1 MLRILG
7 ALLLG
12 LTLRPGVRY
21 TDWRWRFIAG
31 TRRHLDRGRCA
42 ECHGNGRALH
52 VHHLRPVSEGGNYLL
67 WNLLTLCARC
77 HEQRHGWDI
86 DGDGV
91 VAGRVTV
98 GGRPVRLK

>member
-7 ALLLG
+7 TLLLG

-21 TDWRWRFIAG
+21 TDWRWRYIAG

-98 GGRPVRLK
+98 GGRLVRLK